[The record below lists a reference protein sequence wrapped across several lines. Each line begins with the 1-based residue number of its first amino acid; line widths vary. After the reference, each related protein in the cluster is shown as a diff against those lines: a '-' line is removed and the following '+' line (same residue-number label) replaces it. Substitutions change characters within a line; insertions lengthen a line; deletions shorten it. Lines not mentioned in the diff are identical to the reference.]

1 MECEELRPGQECE
14 PLQWLFRTMDQRHLK
29 RRKCGDF
36 RRVRDLSGRVF
47 ATVWIGFSWSVDGCS
62 SPSAVCFCL
71 VVMYEDL
78 LGYLLGALEP
88 EEMQRVS
95 QWLKDNPEGQRQL
108 EVLRKQLGPLDE
120 GFEAVEA
127 PSPDLLDRTLDA
139 LPGGPPPDPV
149 PMDVG
154 ASDQTEDTTDAIDPI
169 LDVQSGTVT
178 PASRMTDAL
187 ASRGN
192 DSRQKRWNLYDCVVG
207 LVSVVVLLALLLP
220 TIAAGRFE
228 ARRMQCADQLR
239 ELGSA
244 LTLFA
249 SSDPKSQFPA
259 VADSGPEAFAGVY
272 RLRLQDRGLIPEDL
286 SVYCPSTDSM
296 QQFASYPPPAYAS
309 PSDRVQSEP
318 IPGVPGNLTAPNVSV
333 SFNAFELPTVDQL
346 RSLTVDQLKWVQQ
359 VAGGDFAYSLG
370 VMNSSGYSAPKFEGR
385 QHFAILADAPLTSTL
400 PVNGSAQLLLPHGD
414 RGINVLYED
423 GRVEFVLHRLL
434 GTMDDHPFLNHEGR
448 HEAGVTVDDAS
459 LSRSPRAPFVDAVQ
473 R

>member
-1 MECEELRPGQECE
+1 
-14 PLQWLFRTMDQRHLK
+14 
-29 RRKCGDF
+29 
-36 RRVRDLSGRVF
+36 
-47 ATVWIGFSWSVDGCS
+47 
-62 SPSAVCFCL
+62 
-71 VVMYEDL
+71 MYEDL

-88 EEMQRVS
+88 DEMQRVS

-108 EVLRKQLGPLDE
+108 EVLRKQLEPLDE
-120 GFEAVEA
+120 GFEAVE
-127 PSPDLLDRTLDA
+127 PPPPDLLDRTLDA
-139 LPGGPPPDPV
+139 LPSGAPPDPELNDLSGN
-149 PMDVG
+149 PL
-154 ASDQTEDTTDAIDPI
+154 DALDPI
-169 LDVQSGTVT
+169 LETQSGSVT
-178 PASRMTDAL
+178 PASRMADAV
-187 ASRGN
+187 ASRAN
-192 DSRQKRWNLYDCVVG
+192 DFRQKRWNLYDCVVG
-207 LVSVVVLLALLLP
+207 LVSVAVLLALLLP
-220 TIAAGRFE
+220 AIAAGRFE

-272 RLRLQDRGLIPEDL
+272 RLRLEDRGLIPADL
-286 SVYCPSTDSM
+286 SVYCPSTDSS
-296 QQFASYPPPAYAS
+296 QQFASYPKSSLPSSHGAVGAESVPA
-309 PSDRVQSEP
+309 
-318 IPGVPGNLTAPNVSV
+318 VPADLTAADLSV
-333 SFNAFELPTVDQL
+333 PFDTFDLPTVDQL
-346 RSLTVDQLKWVQQ
+346 RSLTVDQLKWVQR
-359 VAGGDFAYSLG
+359 VSGGDFAYSLG

-400 PVNGSAQLLLPHGD
+400 PTNGSAHLLLPHGD

-423 GRVEFVLHRLL
+423 GRVEFVLHALL